1 MKQIEISKKMKQT
14 KIIAG
19 HFLKVIIRNRALAAV
34 YLVWVLLVLYAA
46 VTGYQT
52 YTVQNAMRQ
61 QFQQQARQSWEANPD
76 KHPHRM
82 AHFGTFAFRQKHPL
96 SMFDY
101 GMESYIGNAV
111 FLEAHKQNTINFSE
125 AGFSTGLL
133 RFGEISLSMLTQIV
147 LPLML
152 FFLGFNAVAQ
162 QRENGTLKIL
172 LSQGAGFRSIILG
185 NILGLF
191 ILALLFLLPVLLATG
206 AQLLLQASLPED
218 GHVFIRG
225 ICILLGILVFLW
237 LVSVV
242 TICISTGS
250 NNSRAALLKLLGIWL
265 LMAVV
270 LPKTLQAIGS
280 ALHPAPCKIEFDAA
294 VEKDILRIGDSHN
307 PNDPHFKR
315 LKDSVL
321 KANKADSVQQLSFN
335 YSGFQMQEGERMSA
349 EVYNN
354 HLQALYGLFERQNDL
369 SNYSSFINPVSGIKN
384 ISMALSGTDFK
395 AYRKFQNETEAYRYK
410 LAQTMNGLQIKH
422 ISNTRPAKDGQS
434 HSLGREHWTAFADFR
449 QGFQPVPAVVQ
460 QEKLAISAMLAW
472 LVLSFALIY
481 FTAGKAKAL

>member
-1 MKQIEISKKMKQT
+1 MKQT

-19 HFLKVIIRNRALAAV
+19 HFLKVIIRNRALGAV
-34 YLVWVLLVLYAA
+34 YLVWLLLVLYAA

-52 YTVQNAMRQ
+52 YTAQNTMRQ

-101 GMESYIGNAV
+101 GMESYTGNAV
-111 FLEAHKQNTINFSE
+111 FLEAHKQNTVNFSE

-133 RFGEISLSMLTQIV
+133 RFGEISLSMLLQIV
-147 LPLML
+147 LPLIL

-172 LSQGAGFRSIILG
+172 LSQGAGFRSIIRG
-185 NILGLF
+185 NSLGLF
-191 ILALLFLLPVLLATG
+191 VLSLLFLLPVVLAAG
-206 AQLLLQASLPED
+206 VQLSLQASLPAD
-218 GHVFIRG
+218 GQVFLRG
-225 ICILLGILVFLW
+225 IYLLPGCLAFLW

-242 TICISTGS
+242 AICISAGS
-250 NNSRAALLKLLGIWL
+250 SNSRAALLKLLGIWL

-270 LPKTLQAIGS
+270 LPKTLQAMGS
-280 ALHPAPCKIEFDAA
+280 AFYPAPGKIEFDTA
-294 VEKDILRIGDSHN
+294 VEKDILKIGDSHN

-321 KANKADSVQQLSFN
+321 KANRVDSVQQLSFN
-335 YSGFQMQEGERMSA
+335 FSGFQMQEGERMSA
-349 EVYNN
+349 EVYNS
-354 HLQALYGLFERQNDL
+354 HLQALYDLYERQNDV
-369 SNYSSFINPVSGIKN
+369 SNYSAFINPVTGIKN

-395 AYRKFQNETEAYRYK
+395 AYRKFQDEAEAYRYK

-422 ISNTRPAKDGQS
+422 ISNTRPAKDDQP
-434 HSLGREHWTAFADFR
+434 HSIGKEHWTEFADFR
-449 QGFQPVPAVVQ
+449 QSFQPAPAVVQ
-460 QEKLAISAMLAW
+460 QEKLAVSAMLAW
-472 LVLSFALIY
+472 FILSFALIY